1 MLTETDGE
9 FFFSP
14 SPSPS
19 LSFCVFLPPPLPP
32 PFLRPGFLLIFPPTV
47 NALPI
52 SQKMLFKTLSSLEK
66 GGGEGRRG
74 LLKLAKGLFSAAN
87 GRPTTPQEKEG
98 RKRFHLFF
106 SPPFLFHSYRD
117 VFPPYSVQLF
127 FFLFNLFKA
136 TLPILRK
143 RARELERVGE
153 SELERFFFLF

>member
-1 MLTETDGE
+1 MES
-9 FFFSP
+9 FFFPHPHPHLSP
-14 SPSPS
+14 FVC
-19 LSFCVFLPPPLPP
+19 SFPLLCPP

-87 GRPTTPQEKEG
+87 GRPTPPQEKEG

-136 TLPILRK
+136 TLPILKK